1 MTENLTPDHPTQ
13 TSGQVPPTPGR
24 CFRGALIAGGLSF
37 AMYGLTQAI
46 VHALA
51 GTPLPNKSVAT
62 ANIAVAVR
70 TLVVGV
76 STLTTAIFVIA
87 TLGLLA
93 LGIQLL
99 IQQKRSA

>member
-1 MTENLTPDHPTQ
+1 MTENPTPNSSSEI
-13 TSGQVPPTPGR
+13 SGQVPPTPGR

-37 AMYGLTQAI
+37 AMYGLNQAI
-46 VHALA
+46 IHALA
-51 GTPLPNKSVAT
+51 GVPLPNKSVAA